1 MSFLDDIVDFAST
14 AWDWF
19 SGDSAGAQLTRSVA
33 STALTGYALSQV
45 TSAVNKQNEAPKQ
58 AAITP
63 TVDPGVR
70 LQIDPDPENR
80 IPVVYGSAYL
90 GGLITDAVLTN
101 SNQTMYFC
109 ITICEK
115 TGVKFSDELQSQ
127 FAFNNIYWNDSRVV
141 FGSDGITVNSL
152 VSRDGEIDTKP
163 AGKIKIWCY
172 NGSSSNPVAPIG
184 YTNASLPNA
193 YNVMPD
199 WTSSHVMSDLIFAIV
214 RVDYD
219 KENEV
224 TGLGNIIFNVVNNMT
239 MPGDCLYDMMTS
251 NRYGAALS
259 PEEIYLQ

>member
-1 MSFLDDIVDFAST
+1 MSFLDDIVDFASS

-19 SGDSAGAQLTRSVA
+19 SSDSILPSIARTAVA
-33 STALTGYALSQV
+33 GYALTQV
-45 TSAVNKQNEAPKQ
+45 TSAVNKQNEAPRQ

-101 SNQTMYFC
+101 GNQTMYFC
-109 ITICEK
+109 VTICEK
-115 TGVKFSDELQSQ
+115 TGVKFSDNQQSQ
-127 FAFNNIYWNDSRVV
+127 FSFNNIFWDDSRVV
-141 FGSDGITVNSL
+141 FESDGITVNSL
-152 VSRDGEIDTKP
+152 VSRDNQINTKP

-172 NGSSSNPVAPIG
+172 NGSSSNPVSPTG
-184 YTNASLPNA
+184 YSYGGLQPA
-193 YNVMPD
+193 YSIMPG
-199 WTSSHVMSDLIFAIV
+199 WTTSHVMSDLIFAIV

-219 KENEV
+219 KENDV
-224 TGLGNIIFNVVNNMT
+224 TGLGNIVFNVQNSMT

-251 NRYGAALS
+251 NRYGAALD
-259 PEEIYLQ
+259 PQEIYLQ